1 MTMSE
6 RPDKREQNR
15 APQLAPRSRLR
26 AFVLLAITLG
36 GIFACFLLTVPFLPA
51 LAWAMALA
59 ILFVP
64 AHRWV
69 EAKLNNPHLA
79 ATVSVLW
86 IALIVVVPITFLGSR
101 IVAEAAQGAATLTQ
115 MAASGEWLRSM
126 EGYDA
131 LALVAQW
138 IKQMDLPGAIG
149 NVASWLASTSAS
161 FVRDWFWQLVTVVLT
176 FYLLFYFL
184 RDHKIA
190 LAWLR
195 ENSPLSEAETNLLFA
210 RIVDTVHATLYGT
223 VMVAA
228 VQGTLGGL
236 MFWWLGLP
244 TPLLWGL
251 AMGVMAIVP
260 VLGAFVIWIPAA
272 IFLAL
277 DGSWGKALILT
288 AWGAVVVGG
297 VDNLLYPMLVGN
309 RLKLH
314 TVPTFISIVG
324 GLSLFGASGLLL
336 GPLIFTVTIFCLEIW
351 RVRVGH
357 PRRGQ
362 P

>member
-1 MTMSE
+1 MSE
-6 RPDKREQNR
+6 PVDKQEHTR
-15 APQLAPRSRLR
+15 APQLASRSRLR
-26 AFVLLAITLG
+26 AFVLLAITVG
-36 GIFACFLLTVPFLPA
+36 GIFVCYLLTIPFLPA
-51 LAWAMALA
+51 LTWAMALA

-69 EAKLNNPHLA
+69 EAKVSNPHLA
-79 ATVSVLW
+79 ATLSVVW
-86 IALIVVVPITFLGSR
+86 IGSIVVVPITILGSR

-126 EGYDA
+126 EGHDA

-138 IKQMDLPGAIG
+138 INQMDFPGAIG

-161 FVRDWFWQLVTVVLT
+161 FVRDWFWQLVTIVLT
-176 FYLLFYFL
+176 FYVLFYFL
-184 RDHKIA
+184 RDRKVA

-195 ENSPLSEAETNLLFA
+195 EVSPLSEAETNRLFA

-223 VMVAA
+223 VVVAA

-236 MFWWLGLP
+236 MFWWLGLS

-251 AMGVMAIVP
+251 AMGVLAIVP
-260 VLGAFVIWIPAA
+260 VLGAFVIWVPVA

-277 DGSWGKALILT
+277 EGSWGKALILT

-297 VDNLLYPMLVGN
+297 IDNLLYPMLVGN

-314 TVPTFISIVG
+314 TVPAFISIVG
-324 GLSLFGASGLLL
+324 GLILFGASGLLL
-336 GPLIFTVTIFCLEIW
+336 GPLIVTVTVFCLEIW
-351 RVRVGH
+351 RVRVVDA
-357 PRRGQ
+357 RVRQ